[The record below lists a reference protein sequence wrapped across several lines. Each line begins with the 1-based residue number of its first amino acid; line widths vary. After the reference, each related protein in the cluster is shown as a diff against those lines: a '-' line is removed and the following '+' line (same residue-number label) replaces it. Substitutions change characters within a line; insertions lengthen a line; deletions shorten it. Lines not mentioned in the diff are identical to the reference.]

1 MINGSTKLIC
11 LIGQPVEHSFSP
23 SIHNCLFE
31 KYDINSKYIC
41 FDVYKDFLKEAV
53 NSIKALK
60 IKGAN
65 VTVPHK
71 VDIMDYLDEIDINAN
86 LIGAVNTIKNDNG
99 KLIGYNTDGIG
110 FVNSVIDKGY
120 KIENKK
126 VMILG
131 AGGAARSIAV
141 EIANNNAQSIEIR
154 NRSIDKAQSIANII
168 KENFKSTAE
177 TGDVN
182 ITKKD
187 LENIDILINTTSLG
201 MSPNVDQIPIDET
214 IKIDKDILVCDIV
227 YNPKETRFLKWAKE
241 NELETLGGIDMLI
254 NQALEG
260 FYIWTGVRPDKECL
274 SEVEQLRF

>member
-31 KYDINSKYIC
+31 KYDINSKYMC
-41 FDVYKDFLKEAV
+41 FDVDKKSLKEAV
-53 NSIKALK
+53 NAMKVLK

-71 VDIMDYLDEIDINAN
+71 VEIMNYLDEIDINAK

-99 KLIGYNTDGIG
+99 RLIGYNTDGMG
-110 FVNSVIDKGY
+110 FVNSVLGKGY
-120 KIENKK
+120 KIEGKN

-141 EIANNNAQSIEIR
+141 EIANNRAKSIEIR
-154 NRSIDKAQSIANII
+154 NRSIDKANNISNTI
-168 KENFKSTAE
+168 KENFKSSVK
-177 TGDVN
+177 TGNIN
-182 ITKKD
+182 ITKED

-201 MSPNVDQIPIDET
+201 LSPKVDQIPIDET
-214 IKIDKDILVCDIV
+214 IKVDKDILVCDIV

-241 NELETLGGIDMLI
+241 NNLDTLGGIDMLI
-254 NQALEG
+254 NQALEA
-260 FYIWTGVRPDKECL
+260 FYIWTGVRPDREDL
-274 SEVEQLRF
+274 FEVEELRF

>member
-23 SIHNCLFE
+23 SIHNTLFE

-41 FDVYKDFLKEAV
+41 FDVDKDCLKEAV

-60 IKGAN
+60 IKGSN

-71 VDIMDYLDEIDINAN
+71 VDIMEYLDEIDINAK

-110 FVNSVIDKGY
+110 FVNSVIGKGY
-120 KIENKK
+120 KIQDKN

-141 EIANNNAQSIEIR
+141 EIANNNAKSIEIR
-154 NRSIDKAQSIANII
+154 NRTLDKAESIAITIN
-168 KENFKSTAE
+168 ENFKSIVKI
-177 TGDVN
+177 GDIN
-182 ITKKD
+182 ITKED

-201 MSPNVDQIPIDET
+201 MSPHIDKIPIDDT
-214 IKIDKDILVCDIV
+214 INIDKDILVCDIV

-241 NELETLGGIDMLI
+241 NNLNTLGGIDMLI
-254 NQALEG
+254 NQALEA
-260 FYIWTGVRPDKECL
+260 FYIWTEVKPDRECL
-274 SEVEQLRF
+274 YEVEQLRF

>member
-41 FDVYKDFLKEAV
+41 FDVDKDYLKEAV
-53 NSIKALK
+53 NSIKTLK

-71 VDIMDYLDEIDINAN
+71 VDVMDYLDEIDINAN

-120 KIENKK
+120 KIKDKE

-141 EIANNNAQSIEIR
+141 EMANNNAKSIEIR
-154 NRSIDKAQSIANII
+154 NRTLDKAQSIAGCIN
-168 KENFKSTAE
+168 ENFKSIVK
-177 TGDVN
+177 TGDTN

-254 NQALEG
+254 NQALEA
-260 FYIWTGVRPDKECL
+260 FYIWTGIRPDKECL
-274 SEVEQLRF
+274 SKVEQLRF